1 MGWTIRPWPLKKRDT
16 SSPRSAR
23 RAIASAETG
32 LADLRVFFI
41 QSDLLLGR
49 SPQCDE
55 MQDLA
60 LFVFPGFEYDR
71 VQPIAH
77 PANGQKLLRNVGSP
91 IEPIRLGE
99 QIPRLLEPNATPGIR
114 PEAPA
119 LSRIEAKAHLI

>member
-60 LFVFPGFEYDR
+60 LFVFPGFEYDA
-71 VQPIAH
+71 QPPSQWPETAPERRIADR
-77 PANGQKLLRNVGSP
+77 ANKAGRTTPSP
-91 IEPIRLGE
+91 
-99 QIPRLLEPNATPGIR
+99 PRILCRAWVR
-114 PEAPA
+114 PETPA

>member
-1 MGWTIRPWPLKKRDT
+1 MGWTIRPLPLKKRDT

-23 RAIASAETG
+23 RSIASAETG

-60 LFVFPGFEYDR
+60 LFVFPGFEYDDHPPSQWPETAPER
-71 VQPIAH
+71 RIADR
-77 PANGQKLLRNVGSP
+77 ANKAGRTTPSP
-91 IEPIRLGE
+91 
-99 QIPRLLEPNATPGIR
+99 PRTR
-114 PEAPA
+114 
-119 LSRIEAKAHLI
+119 SRAWDSP